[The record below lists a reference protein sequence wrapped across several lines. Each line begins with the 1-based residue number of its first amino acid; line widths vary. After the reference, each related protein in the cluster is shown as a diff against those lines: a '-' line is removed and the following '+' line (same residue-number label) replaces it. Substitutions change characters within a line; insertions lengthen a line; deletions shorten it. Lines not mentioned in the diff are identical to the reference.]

1 MNKKTKILF
10 VIYLIVAPIVYFIS
24 SAHTP
29 SKQQK
34 VKQQFVS
41 QLSKNGTDQY
51 TAIAFINDNAN
62 QYQEVLTK
70 IFKGKK
76 IKTVFFVAEH
86 QQKSATH
93 ASLNSQQGMHINNR
107 FFRKAGIKIGN
118 DIPPM
123 QLFIVDKQHKLVLQ
137 KQYNNPHT
145 IQSKQLFPYLKTL

>member
-10 VIYLIVAPIVYFIS
+10 VIYLIVAPTVYFIS

-41 QLSKNGTDQY
+41 QLPNNAKDQY
-51 TAIAFINDNAN
+51 TAIAFINDDAR
-62 QYQEVLTK
+62 QYQHVLTK

-86 QQKSATH
+86 QQKVATH
-93 ASLNSQQGMHINNR
+93 ASLKSQQGMYANNR
-107 FFRKAGIKIGN
+107 FFKKAGIKIDN
-118 DIPPM
+118 ETPSM
-123 QLFIVDKQHKLVLQ
+123 QLFIVDKQHKLVLH
-137 KQYNNPHT
+137 KKYNNPYT
-145 IQSKQLFPYLKTL
+145 IQPKQLFSYLKTL